1 VSDRSPH
8 DDGRPAGG
16 WSSSGRSGSGH
27 DDRARLDRRHLALTL
42 LVAGTFFMENLDGTI
57 LATAAPTI
65 GRAYGVDSAAVGV
78 AITAYL
84 VTLAVLIPISGWLTE
99 RLGARM
105 VFAGAIA
112 IFTIASALCAASG
125 DLAQLTAMRILQG
138 AGGAM
143 MVPVGRL
150 AVLRV
155 TEKRDLVRA
164 IAWLTW
170 PALAAPIFAPLVG
183 GLLVTYASWQWIF
196 LLNIPL
202 GIVAFAAALRLTPV
216 EAERSRKPLDWLGFV
231 LTFTGVGG
239 IVVFG
244 ALLADP
250 SAPAV
255 ATIVAGVA
263 GGMLTAAA
271 IWHLGRTEHPL
282 LDLRAFR
289 IETFRVTHAGGSLFR
304 LTISAVPFLLPL
316 FFQDALGWSPVQAGA
331 VVLALFVGNLVIKP
345 ATTPMLTRWGFRT
358 VLIWSTAGAV
368 ITMLLSA
375 FIAELTPLA
384 LVVALLVVSGM
395 TRSIG
400 FTAYNTIA
408 FADVPSDEM
417 TGANTLASTVQQ
429 IAAGLGVAVGAV
441 ALRFG
446 APVAAAV
453 GIDDAAGAYRVA
465 FVLIALVAVG
475 SVVEAVRLS
484 RTAGENIRPPHR
496 GRPLRG
502 ARA

>member
-1 VSDRSPH
+1 MT
-8 DDGRPAGG
+8 GR
-16 WSSSGRSGSGH
+16 RQ
-27 DDRARLDRRHLALTL
+27 LALTL

-65 GRAYGVDSAAVGV
+65 GRAYGIDSAAVGL

-84 VTLAVLIPISGWLTE
+84 VTLAVLIPISGWLTQ
-99 RLGARM
+99 RLGART

-112 IFTIASALCAASG
+112 VFTIASVLCAASS

-155 TEKRDLVRA
+155 TEKKDLVRA

-170 PALAAPIFAPLVG
+170 PALAAPVVAPLVG

-202 GIVAFAAALRLTPV
+202 GVVAFVAALRLTPV
-216 EAERSRKPLDWLGFV
+216 EPETSRAPLDVLGFV

-250 SAPAV
+250 SAPIA
-255 ATIVAGVA
+255 ATIVSGAAGA
-263 GGMLTAAA
+263 LLTAAA
-271 IWHLGRTEHPL
+271 LWHLGRAAHPL

-331 VVLALFVGNLVIKP
+331 VVLTLFVGNLMIKP
-345 ATTPMLTRWGFRT
+345 ATTPMLRRWGFRT
-358 VLIWSTAGAV
+358 VLIVSTAGAV
-368 ITMLLSA
+368 LSMIAAA
-375 FIAELTPLA
+375 FIAPLTPIA
-384 LVVALLVVSGM
+384 AIVVLLVLSGM
-395 TRSIG
+395 TRSTG

-408 FADVPSDEM
+408 FADVPRDEM

-446 APVAAAV
+446 GPLAQLLGLGGP
-453 GIDDAAGAYRVA
+453 AGAYRVA
-465 FVLIALVAVG
+465 FVLIGLITVG

-484 RTAGENIRPPHR
+484 PGAGENIRPVPV
-496 GRPLRG
+496 
-502 ARA
+502 ARRV

>member
-1 VSDRSPH
+1 MNE
-8 DDGRPAGG
+8 
-16 WSSSGRSGSGH
+16 
-27 DDRARLDRRHLALTL
+27 RRQLALTL

-65 GRAYGVDSAAVGV
+65 GRAYGVDSAAVGL

-99 RLGARM
+99 RLGART

-112 IFTIASALCAASG
+112 VFTIASALCAASG
-125 DLAQLTAMRILQG
+125 DLAQLTVMRVLQG

-183 GLLVTYASWQWIF
+183 GLLVTYAGWQWIF

-202 GIVAFAAALRLTPV
+202 GIVAFVAAIRLTPIDV
-216 EAERSRKPLDWLGFV
+216 ARTRKPLDWIGFV

-239 IVVFG
+239 VVVFG

-250 SAPAV
+250 SAPLLAV
-255 ATIVAGVA
+255 VASGAA
-263 GGMLTAAA
+263 GAVLTAAA
-271 IWHLGRTEHPL
+271 IWHLGRAEHPL

-358 VLIWSTAGAV
+358 VLIWSTTGAV
-368 ITMLLSA
+368 ATMLLSA
-375 FIAELTPLA
+375 LIAPLTPIA
-384 LVVALLVVSGM
+384 LVVALLLVSGM
-395 TRSIG
+395 TRSTG

-408 FADVPSDEM
+408 FADVPADEM

-446 APVAAAV
+446 APLASAV
-453 GIDDAAGAYRVA
+453 GLDSVSGAYRVA
-465 FVLIALVAVG
+465 FVLVGIVALG
-475 SVVEAVRLS
+475 SVIESARLS
-484 RTAGENIRPPHR
+484 RTAGENIRPPR
-496 GRPLRG
+496 RPRRP
-502 ARA
+502 RATHPAT

>member
-1 VSDRSPH
+1 M
-8 DDGRPAGG
+8 G
-16 WSSSGRSGSGH
+16 SGSE
-27 DDRARLDRRHLALTL
+27 RRHLALTL

-65 GRAYGVDSAAVGV
+65 GRDYGIDSATVGV

-84 VTLAVLIPISGWLTE
+84 VTLAVLIPISGWLTQ
-99 RLGARM
+99 RLGART
-105 VFAGAIA
+105 VFAGAIVV
-112 IFTIASALCAASG
+112 FTVASALCAASG

-155 TEKRDLVRA
+155 TDKSGLVRA

-170 PALAAPIFAPLVG
+170 PALAAPIVAPLIG
-183 GLLVTYASWQWIF
+183 GLLVTYASWHWIF

-202 GIVAFAAALRLTPV
+202 GVVAFVAALRLTPTDI
-216 EAERSRKPLDWLGFV
+216 ERTRAPLDWVGFV

-244 ALLADP
+244 ALLAAP
-250 SAPAV
+250 SAPLA
-255 ATIVAGVA
+255 ATIVSGVA
-263 GGMLTAAA
+263 GAVLTAAA
-271 IWHLGRTEHPL
+271 LWHFGRTAHPL

-289 IETFRVTHAGGSLFR
+289 VETFRVTHAGGSLFR

-345 ATTPMLTRWGFRT
+345 ATTPMLTRWGFRR
-358 VLIWSTAGAV
+358 VLIGSTIGAV
-368 ITMLLSA
+368 VTMLLAA
-375 FIAELTPLA
+375 FIAPLTPIA
-384 LVVALLVVSGM
+384 LIVALLVVSGM
-395 TRSIG
+395 TRSTG

-408 FADVPSDEM
+408 FADIPSAEM

-429 IAAGLGVAVGAV
+429 IAAGLGVAVGAI

-446 APVAAAV
+446 APLASLI
-453 GIDDAAGAYRVA
+453 GQDDVAGAYRVA
-465 FVLIALVAVG
+465 FVLIALVALG
-475 SVVEAVRLS
+475 SVIEALRLS
-484 RTAGENIRPPHR
+484 PAAGENIRPPR
-496 GRPLRG
+496 RSGRAAPLPADR
-502 ARA
+502 

>member
-1 VSDRSPH
+1 VSDREPLS
-8 DDGRPAGG
+8 
-16 WSSSGRSGSGH
+16 
-27 DDRARLDRRHLALTL
+27 DRRQLALTL

-65 GRAYGVDSAAVGV
+65 GRAYGIDSATVGV

-84 VTLAVLIPISGWLTE
+84 VTLAVLIPISGWLTQ
-99 RLGARM
+99 RLGART
-105 VFAGAIA
+105 VFVGAIA
-112 IFTIASALCAASG
+112 VFTVASALCALSG
-125 DLAQLTAMRILQG
+125 DLVQLTAMRILQG

-155 TEKRDLVRA
+155 TEKKDLVRA

-170 PALAAPIFAPLVG
+170 PALAAPIVAPFVG

-202 GIVAFAAALRLTPV
+202 GIVAFVAALRLTPR
-216 EAERSRKPLDWLGFV
+216 EAESTRTPLDWLGFV

-244 ALLADP
+244 ALLSDP
-250 SAPAV
+250 TAPV
-255 ATIVAGVA
+255 AATVVSGAAGA
-263 GGMLTAAA
+263 ALTAAA
-271 IWHLGRTEHPL
+271 IWHLSRAAHPL

-331 VVLALFVGNLVIKP
+331 VVLTLFVGNLVIKP
-345 ATTPMLTRWGFRT
+345 ATTPMLRRWGFRR
-358 VLIWSTAGAV
+358 VLIGSTVGAV
-368 ITMLLSA
+368 ISMVLSA
-375 FIAELTPLA
+375 FIAPLTPIVF
-384 LVVALLVVSGM
+384 VVVLLVFSGM
-395 TRSIG
+395 TRSSG

-408 FADVPSDEM
+408 FADVPRDEM

-446 APVAAAV
+446 DPLAGLIGLGSP
-453 GIDDAAGAYRVA
+453 DGAYRVA
-465 FVLIALVAVG
+465 FVLIALIALG

-484 RTAGENIRPPHR
+484 PGAGENIRPPR
-496 GRPLRG
+496 RVRV
-502 ARA
+502 ASSA

>member
-1 VSDRSPH
+1 MVVPASP
-8 DDGRPAGG
+8 GQRVNE
-16 WSSSGRSGSGH
+16 
-27 DDRARLDRRHLALTL
+27 RRQLALTL

-65 GRAYGVDSAAVGV
+65 GRAYGVDSAAIGI

-99 RLGARM
+99 RLGART

-112 IFTIASALCAASG
+112 VFTIASALCAVST
-125 DLAQLTAMRILQG
+125 DLTQLTAMRVLQG

-183 GLLVTYASWQWIF
+183 GLIVTYAGWQWIF

-202 GIVAFAAALRLTPV
+202 GAVAFVAALRLTPV
-216 EAERSRKPLDWLGFV
+216 DIAPTRKPLDWIGFV

-239 IVVFG
+239 VVVFG
-244 ALLADP
+244 ALLADS
-250 SAPAV
+250 SAPLGAV
-255 ATIVAGVA
+255 VVSGVA
-263 GGMLTAAA
+263 GAVLTATA
-271 IWHLGRTEHPL
+271 IWHLSRTDHPL

-345 ATTPMLTRWGFRT
+345 ATTPMLTRWGFRS
-358 VLIWSTAGAV
+358 VLVWSTAGAV
-368 ITMLLSA
+368 VTMALSA
-375 FIAELTPLA
+375 FIAPVTPIA
-384 LVVALLVVSGM
+384 LVVALLLVSGM
-395 TRSIG
+395 TRSTG

-446 APVAAAV
+446 APVASAV
-453 GIDDAAGAYRVA
+453 GLDSVSGAYRVA
-465 FVLIALVAVG
+465 FLIIAVIALG
-475 SVVEAVRLS
+475 SVIEAVRLS
-484 RTAGENIRPPHR
+484 RTAGENIRPPR
-496 GRPLRG
+496 RMR
-502 ARA
+502 ART

>member
-1 VSDRSPH
+1 
-8 DDGRPAGG
+8 
-16 WSSSGRSGSGH
+16 
-27 DDRARLDRRHLALTL
+27 
-42 LVAGTFFMENLDGTI
+42 
-57 LATAAPTI
+57 
-65 GRAYGVDSAAVGV
+65 VDSAAIGL

-99 RLGARM
+99 RFGART

-112 IFTIASALCAASG
+112 VFTIASALCALST
-125 DLAQLTAMRILQG
+125 DLAQLTAMRVLQG

-183 GLLVTYASWQWIF
+183 GLLVTYAGWQWIF

-202 GIVAFAAALRLTPV
+202 GVIAFVAALRLTPV
-216 EAERSRKPLDWLGFV
+216 DVLRSRKPLDWLGFV

-239 IVVFG
+239 VVVFG

-250 SAPAV
+250 AAPWIAV
-255 ATIVAGVA
+255 LVSGAAGAV
-263 GGMLTAAA
+263 LTAAA
-271 IWHLGRTEHPL
+271 IWHLARTAHPL

-368 ITMLLSA
+368 VTMVLSA
-375 FIAELTPLA
+375 FIAPLTPIA
-384 LVVALLVVSGM
+384 LVIALLLVSGM
-395 TRSIG
+395 TRSTG

-446 APVAAAV
+446 APVASAV
-453 GIDDAAGAYRVA
+453 GLDSVSGSYRVA
-465 FVLIALVAVG
+465 FLIIAVVALG
-475 SVVEAVRLS
+475 SVVEAARLS
-484 RTAGENIRPPHR
+484 RTAGENIRPPR
-496 GRPLRG
+496 RVR

>member
-1 VSDRSPH
+1 VSGRVSGQLSERAPLSDR
-8 DDGRPAGG
+8 RQ
-16 WSSSGRSGSGH
+16 
-27 DDRARLDRRHLALTL
+27 LALTL

-65 GRAYGVDSAAVGV
+65 GRAYGIDSATVGV

-84 VTLAVLIPISGWLTE
+84 VTLAVLIPISGWLTQ
-99 RLGARM
+99 RLGART
-105 VFAGAIA
+105 VFVGAIA
-112 IFTIASALCAASG
+112 VFTVASALCALSG
-125 DLAQLTAMRILQG
+125 DLVQLTAMRILQG

-155 TEKRDLVRA
+155 TEKKDLVRA

-170 PALAAPIFAPLVG
+170 PALAAPIVAPFVG

-202 GIVAFAAALRLTPV
+202 GIVAFVAALRLTPR
-216 EAERSRKPLDWLGFV
+216 ETASTRTPLDWLGFV

-250 SAPAV
+250 AAPVV
-255 ATIVAGVA
+255 ATVVSGAAGA
-263 GGMLTAAA
+263 LLTAAA
-271 IWHLGRTEHPL
+271 IWHLSRAAHPL

-331 VVLALFVGNLVIKP
+331 VVLTLFVGNLVIKP
-345 ATTPMLTRWGFRT
+345 ATTPMLRRWGFRR
-358 VLIWSTAGAV
+358 VLIGSTVGAV
-368 ITMLLSA
+368 VSMVLSA
-375 FIAELTPLA
+375 FIAPLTPIVF
-384 LVVALLVVSGM
+384 VVVLLVFSGM
-395 TRSIG
+395 TRSSG

-408 FADVPSDEM
+408 FADVPRDEM

-446 APVAAAV
+446 DPLAGLIGLSSP
-453 GIDDAAGAYRVA
+453 DGAYRVA
-465 FVLIALVAVG
+465 FVLIALIALG
-475 SVVEAVRLS
+475 SVIEAVRLS
-484 RTAGENIRPPHR
+484 PGAGENIRPPR
-496 GRPLRG
+496 RVRVSSS
-502 ARA
+502 A

>member
-1 VSDRSPH
+1 VNE
-8 DDGRPAGG
+8 
-16 WSSSGRSGSGH
+16 
-27 DDRARLDRRHLALTL
+27 RRQLALTL

-65 GRAYGVDSAAVGV
+65 GRAYGVDSAAIGL

-99 RLGARM
+99 RLGART

-112 IFTIASALCAASG
+112 VFTIASALCAIST
-125 DLAQLTAMRILQG
+125 DLTQLTAMRVLQG

-183 GLLVTYASWQWIF
+183 GLLVTFAGWQWIF

-202 GIVAFAAALRLTPV
+202 GVIAFVAALRLTPV
-216 EAERSRKPLDWLGFV
+216 DVSRNRKPLDWLGFV

-239 IVVFG
+239 VVVFG

-250 SAPAV
+250 AAPVTAV
-255 ATIVAGVA
+255 IVSGAAGAV
-263 GGMLTAAA
+263 LTAAA
-271 IWHLGRTEHPL
+271 IWHLGRAAHPL

-345 ATTPMLTRWGFRT
+345 ATTPMLTRWGFRA

-368 ITMLLSA
+368 LTMVLSA
-375 FIAELTPLA
+375 FIAPLTPIG
-384 LVVALLVVSGM
+384 LVVALLLVSGM
-395 TRSIG
+395 ARSTG

-408 FADVPSDEM
+408 FADVPSGEM

-446 APVAAAV
+446 APVASAV
-453 GIDDAAGAYRVA
+453 GLDSVSGAYRVA
-465 FVLIALVAVG
+465 FLIIAVVALG

-484 RTAGENIRPPHR
+484 RTAGENIRPPR
-496 GRPLRG
+496 RER